1 MWSRREDISNRPFLA
16 LLASMVAALVAS
28 FPRKARIDLKSQ
40 GQDKLFPNHMAL
52 VNRCVQVCSAARG
65 GGYLDRQDLDIY
77 DACTSYFIGLTGAYT
92 FQWRQCRLYFGEC
105 LTILR
110 VLGLHK
116 MQADSNYADILG
128 GGNNGDSS
136 GYPQHIDKVAE
147 QIGRRLFW
155 TAFVGMRY
163 VLFCLSWG

>member
-1 MWSRREDISNRPFLA
+1 
-16 LLASMVAALVAS
+16 MVAALVAS

-40 GQDKLFPNHMAL
+40 GREKMFPNHMAL
-52 VNRCVQVCSAARG
+52 VNRCTQVCNAARG
-65 GGYLDRQDLDIY
+65 GGYLDRPDLDIY
-77 DACTSYFIGLTGAYT
+77 DACTSYFLGLTGAYT

-116 MQADSNYADILG
+116 KQTEPLYEQMIGSNGDG
-128 GGNNGDSS
+128 GGA
-136 GYPQHIDKVAE
+136 YPQQMDKVAE

-155 TAFVGMRY
+155 TAFLGMRY
-163 VLFCLSWG
+163 VLLSLYERKQALSLRSLAWNLVS